1 MTNDIQSTDA
11 ENSDFSSLKNQL
23 WTHLKE
29 IARERDP
36 YFASE
41 GHFYVQQY
49 IQEYLAQF
57 GSVEMQPFTVRGQ
70 THHNIVL
77 KLPGQQSDRPP
88 ILIGAHYDAVPGTP
102 GADDN
107 ASGVAVLLELG
118 RSLSASP
125 AHHPVWLIAFDLEEF
140 GMVGSGHCAEQF
152 YAQGQRLRLML
163 SLEMLGYCDSQPG
176 SQKYP
181 ADFFYRLYPSQG
193 NFLAL
198 VGNPAVTLDMQRLSR
213 SLRQAG
219 GVPAHWFPAPNRAKA
234 LPDLRRSDHAPF
246 WDLGYPAVMITDT
259 ADQRNP
265 HYHQASDR
273 PETLN
278 LDFLTGVCQGL
289 LHGIRKL

>member
-88 ILIGAHYDAVPGTP
+88 ILIGAHYDAVPGSP

>member
-1 MTNDIQSTDA
+1 MTTDTHSTDA
-11 ENSDFSSLKNQL
+11 ENPDFSSLKNQL

-36 YFASE
+36 YLASE

-49 IQEYLAQF
+49 IQGHLAQF
-57 GSVEMQPFTVRGQ
+57 GSVEMQPFSVRGQ

-77 KLPGQQSDRPP
+77 KLPGQQVEAPP
-88 ILIGAHYDAVPGTP
+88 ILIGAHYDAVPGSP

-118 RSLSASP
+118 RSLSAAP
-125 AHHPVWLIAFDLEEF
+125 ARHPVWLVAFDLEEF
-140 GMVGSGHCAEQF
+140 GMVGSGHCAEQLH
-152 YAQGQRLRLML
+152 AQGQRLRLML
-163 SLEMLGYCDSQPG
+163 SLEMLGYCTSQPG

-181 ADFFYRLYPSQG
+181 ADFFYRLYPSEG

-213 SLRQAG
+213 SLRQVG
-219 GVPAHWFPAPNRAKA
+219 GLPAHWFPAPNRATA

-246 WDLGYPAVMITDT
+246 WDLGYPAMMLTDT

>member
-1 MTNDIQSTDA
+1 MTNDIHSTDA
-11 ENSDFSSLKNQL
+11 ENSDFSSLKSQL
-23 WTHLKE
+23 WAHLKE

-36 YFASE
+36 YLASE

-49 IQEYLAQF
+49 IQGHLAQF
-57 GSVEMQPFTVRGQ
+57 GSVEMQPFSVRGQ
-70 THHNIVL
+70 THRNLVL

-88 ILIGAHYDAVPGTP
+88 ILIGAHYDAVPGSP

-125 AHHPVWLIAFDLEEF
+125 ACHPVWLVAFDLEEF
-140 GMVGSGHCAEQF
+140 GMLGSHHCAEQF

-181 ADFFYRLYPSQG
+181 ADFFYRLYPREG

-198 VGNPAVTLDMQRLSR
+198 VGNPAVTLDMQHLSR
-213 SLRQAG
+213 SLRQVG

>member
-1 MTNDIQSTDA
+1 MTNDIHSAGA
-11 ENSDFSSLKNQL
+11 ENPDSSSLKNQL

-57 GSVEMQPFTVRGQ
+57 GSVGMQRFPVRGQ

-125 AHHPVWLIAFDLEEF
+125 ARHPVWLVAFDLEEF
-140 GMVGSGHCAEQF
+140 GMLGSHHCAEQF

-163 SLEMLGYCDSQPG
+163 SLEMLGYCDSRPG

-181 ADFFYRLYPSQG
+181 ADFFYRLYPSEG

-213 SLRQAG
+213 SLRQVG

>member
-1 MTNDIQSTDA
+1 MTTSAGDPNFADA
-11 ENSDFSSLKNQL
+11 DDSSLKPRL
-23 WTHLKE
+23 WGHLQE

-36 YFASE
+36 YLASE

-49 IQEYLAQF
+49 IQGHLAQL
-57 GSVEMQPFTVRGQ
+57 GSVEMQPFTIRGQ
-70 THHNIVL
+70 THHNILL
-77 KLPGQQSDRPP
+77 KLPGQQANRPP
-88 ILIGAHYDAVPGTP
+88 IVIGAHYDAVPGSP

-118 RSLSASP
+118 RSLSTAP
-125 AHHPVWLIAFDLEEF
+125 ARHPVWLVAFDLEEF
-140 GMVGSGHCAEQF
+140 GLLGSRHCAEQF
-152 YAQGQRLRLML
+152 SAQGQRLRLML
-163 SLEMLGYCDSQPG
+163 SLEMLGYCNVQSG
-176 SQKYP
+176 SQRYP

-213 SLRQAG
+213 SLQQAG
-219 GVPAHWFPAPNRAKA
+219 GVPAHWFPAPNRANA

-273 PETLN
+273 PETLD